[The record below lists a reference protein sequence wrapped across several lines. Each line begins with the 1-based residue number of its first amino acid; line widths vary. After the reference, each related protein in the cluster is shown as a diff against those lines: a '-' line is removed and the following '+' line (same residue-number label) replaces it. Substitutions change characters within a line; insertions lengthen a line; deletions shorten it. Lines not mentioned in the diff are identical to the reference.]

1 MPPSAYQKALKVL
14 SNLGFNDANLVDIGK
29 GYFTAWLKWTPA
41 LAANALEKYNGNN
54 RKLKMVKVEQMK
66 DDMVNGN
73 WLLSH
78 QGIAFGLDNELKDGQ
93 NRLSSIARAGASLPI
108 LTFIGVDDKVKQVID
123 QGVSRTAGDVAKFK
137 GIEAPQL
144 NRRLTIARAIE
155 AGSGSHNISCSA
167 QTAVS
172 YLPVYEEAIDF
183 IFGIFPKPIPTITA
197 APVMAVIARAWM
209 YCKRNEDEAGIKRLL
224 TFCNILKTGDWKSIS
239 SNEIVQ
245 KLRDNFMIHKY
256 AGGSEKKRQYL
267 LTEFVLYHYL
277 NKKPIGRLREA
288 REEYFPLEKEEN
300 ALKAIE
306 VF

>member
-1 MPPSAYQKALKVL
+1 
-14 SNLGFNDANLVDIGK
+14 
-29 GYFTAWLKWTPA
+29 
-41 LAANALEKYNGNN
+41 
-54 RKLKMVKVEQMK
+54 
-66 DDMVNGN
+66 
-73 WLLSH
+73 
-78 QGIAFGLDNELKDGQ
+78 
-93 NRLSSIARAGASLPI
+93 
-108 LTFIGVDDKVKQVID
+108 
-123 QGVSRTAGDVAKFK
+123 
-137 GIEAPQL
+137 
-144 NRRLTIARAIE
+144 
-155 AGSGSHNISCSA
+155 
-167 QTAVS
+167 
-172 YLPVYEEAIDF
+172 
-183 IFGIFPKPIPTITA
+183 
-197 APVMAVIARAWM
+197 M